1 MLTQGTAW
9 AKVLQQERVYCASP
23 PQLPPF
29 FSGPQDYRKFWAGL
43 QGLAICFYNSN
54 RDLQVRKG
62 MWAQGLMDPYLGGW
76 RSGIMSAK
84 GVVPSS

>member
-1 MLTQGTAW
+1 MTGREGLRRKEYTDHI
-9 AKVLQQERVYCASP
+9 P
-23 PQLPPF
+23 PQLSPF

-62 MWAQGLMDPYLGGW
+62 MQA
-76 RSGIMSAK
+76 
-84 GVVPSS
+84 